1 MTTASMA
8 TIPGRADSWCEAVRS
23 IEPQVDSL
31 HYYFGN
37 NELGDANKF
46 RGVIGKK
53 GYCFTIDDDLIYP
66 ENYVDYMISKIEE
79 YDRKAVITLHG
90 KIILN
95 QPISSFYG
103 GEFLKFRCL
112 DKVSKDIPVHIPGT
126 GVMAWHS
133 DTIQFN
139 MDDFPEKNMADIWA
153 GIKCEKEGVQ
163 RVCVKHDAGWLQHI
177 SNDTD
182 LYRQNRSR
190 DSILTEAINSIEWSE
205 L

>member
-1 MTTASMA
+1 MVTASMA
-8 TIPGRADSWCEAVRS
+8 FLPERVNADVTNS
-23 IEPQVDSL
+23 IRRQVDMF
-31 HYYFGN
+31 HQYKGD

-53 GYCFTIDDDLIYP
+53 GYCFTVDDDLIYP
-66 ENYVDYMISKIEE
+66 ENYVEYMIEKIEK

-103 GEFLKFRCL
+103 SDFLKLRCL

-126 GVMAWHS
+126 GVMGWHS
-133 DTIQFN
+133 DTIQFSMN
-139 MDDFPEKNMADIWA
+139 DFPKPNMADIWA
-153 GIKCEKEGVQ
+153 GIKCETEGVQ
-163 RVCVKHDAGWLQHI
+163 RICAKHDAGWLKHI
-177 SNDTD
+177 SNKTD

-190 DSILTEAINSIEWSE
+190 DKLLTDTINSIEWTS
-205 L
+205 